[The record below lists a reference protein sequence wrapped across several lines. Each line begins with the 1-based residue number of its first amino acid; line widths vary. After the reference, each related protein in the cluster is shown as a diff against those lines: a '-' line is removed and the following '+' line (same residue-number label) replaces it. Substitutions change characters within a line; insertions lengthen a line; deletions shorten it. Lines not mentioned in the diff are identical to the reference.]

1 MASWTVGIV
10 AWIAWGQR
18 VPELFT
24 DTPQL
29 ILAARAV
36 TSSLLS
42 VAGWLLLAAGL
53 WTGLPGRATAARG
66 RPETIANSI
75 LVVGITLTAIGI
87 ATITRLTGQ
96 GSAAVVIGFNVGY
109 ALSVVSWTGMAL
121 LAAAAFRRLPE
132 HDRVPEL
139 LIGVGASVA
148 MIVAAYL
155 QLMPFLV
162 GTVPFDMVGWLFI
175 LPNAI
180 GVVGW
185 GAMIAG
191 FALARIAP
199 RRELVSRQ
207 PTPRPA

>member
-1 MASWTVGIV
+1 MP
-10 AWIAWGQR
+10 Q
-18 VPELFT
+18 LFA

-36 TSSLLS
+36 TSALLS
-42 VAGWLLLAAGL
+42 VAGWLLLATGL
-53 WTGLPGRATAARG
+53 WTGLPGRGLGARAHQ
-66 RPETIANSI
+66 ETIANTI
-75 LVVGITLTAIGI
+75 LAVGIALTATGI
-87 ATITRLTGQ
+87 ATATRLAGQ
-96 GSAAVVIGFNVGY
+96 GTAAVVIGFAVGY
-109 ALSVVSWTGMAL
+109 ALSIVSWTGIAL
-121 LAAAAFRRLPE
+121 LAAAAVRRLPA

-139 LIGVGASVA
+139 LIGVGAAVA
-148 MIVAAYL
+148 MIVGAYL
-155 QLMPFLV
+155 QLMPLIV